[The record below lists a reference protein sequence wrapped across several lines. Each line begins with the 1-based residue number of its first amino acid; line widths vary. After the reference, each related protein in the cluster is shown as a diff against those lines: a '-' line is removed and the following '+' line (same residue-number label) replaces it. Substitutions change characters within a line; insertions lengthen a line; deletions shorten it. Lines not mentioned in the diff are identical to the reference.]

1 MATGENNQRIPAD
14 GTIDAGLLVLEMIT
28 PHGETWTQQDI
39 ADACG
44 CSRGYIWLLEKQA
57 RAKMRLRLQELRER
71 GDYPA
76 PKTP

>member
-1 MATGENNQRIPAD
+1 MATGENYEGIPAD
-14 GTIDAGLLVLEMIT
+14 GTIDAGLYVLEKIT

-57 RAKMRLRLQELRER
+57 RAKMRRRFQELRDQ
-71 GDYPA
+71 GDI
-76 PKTP
+76 